1 MCVFLYQKVAIGRKT
16 KPIPKNQMPHEK
28 YATLT
33 KIQPSQLRF
42 SPTGMVHVWNGM
54 IYGRLTPKNQFFLK
68 K

>member
-16 KPIPKNQMPHEK
+16 KPIPKNQMSHEK

-42 SPTGMVHVWNGM
+42 SPTGMVHVWNEAR
-54 IYGRLTPKNQFFLK
+54 Y
-68 K
+68 